1 MSELSNNDKTI
12 INGRVNILTNSNNDI
27 FKLYDRMPVNQKASA
42 YTEALTGNFENSVLS
57 NAFFSAKNIQI
68 IQNGIRAAIYNKT
81 NRLIA
86 VQNEDIVKII
96 MRSVFLQFSANLDKF
111 ATEQIRELNKKVI
124 DICSQRIL
132 EELMGYLNYQRDAST
147 MHTPIEHP
155 IAFSTKGDKVV
166 DYKPGFEQ

>member
-81 NRLIA
+81 NN
-86 VQNEDIVKII
+86 V
-96 MRSVFLQFSANLDKF
+96 
-111 ATEQIRELNKKVI
+111 
-124 DICSQRIL
+124 
-132 EELMGYLNYQRDAST
+132 
-147 MHTPIEHP
+147 
-155 IAFSTKGDKVV
+155 
-166 DYKPGFEQ
+166 